1 MIVGHGDDLWR
12 YGRPIIAN
20 FSSNVF
26 SRVDLSGLKAHLA
39 EHLNDIGHYP
49 EPEPYTLEAAIA
61 ARHGIPAESVCVTG
75 GATEAIYLI
84 ALAWR
89 ASRST
94 IAGPTFSEYED
105 ACRLHGHSI
114 ETVISTGA
122 KRSGEISRQARDDN
136 GDMVWLCNPNNPD
149 GRVTPQEQLQAEVK
163 SNPDRLFVLDQSYG
177 FFTREPLMS
186 AAEAVSSGNVLQ
198 LHSMTKR
205 YAMPGIRLGYVVGA
219 PQLIARIRKV
229 RMPWSVNA
237 LAIEAGLWLSA
248 HPDAA
253 PIDLPALLHEAQR
266 LRDAL
271 NRITGIEVLP
281 TKTHFMLCKISPPSP
296 AGAKREREIS
306 RQARDDNR
314 FSAAN
319 LKTWLME
326 RHGLLIRDAS
336 NFEGL
341 GPEYFRIAAQ
351 SAEENDLLVKAIEE
365 YLR

>member
-39 EHLNDIGHYP
+39 KHLNEIDHYP

-61 ARHGIPAESVCVTG
+61 ALHGIPAESVCVTG

-89 ASRST
+89 GSRST
-94 IAGPTFSEYED
+94 IADPTFSEYED

-122 KRSGEISRQARDDN
+122 KRSGEISRQSRDDN

-149 GRVTPQEQLQAEVK
+149 GRVTPQAELRAAVK
-163 SNPDRLFVLDQSYG
+163 ANPDRLFVLDQSYG

-237 LAIEAGLWLSA
+237 LAIEAGLWLCA

-253 PIDLPALLHEAQR
+253 PIDLPALLAESQR
-266 LRDAL
+266 LAGAL
-271 NRITGIEVLP
+271 RRIPGVSVAP
-281 TKTHFMLCKISPPSP
+281 SSTHFMLCRLESGSASQLKDYL
-296 AGAKREREIS
+296 ARE
-306 RQARDDNR
+306 
-314 FSAAN
+314 
-319 LKTWLME
+319 K
-326 RHGLLIRDAS
+326 GLLIRDAS
-336 NFEGL
+336 NFRGL
-341 GPEYFRIAAQ
+341 DAGHFRIAAQ
-351 SAEENDLLVKAIEE
+351 SSEENDLLIKAIEE
-365 YLR
+365 YLK